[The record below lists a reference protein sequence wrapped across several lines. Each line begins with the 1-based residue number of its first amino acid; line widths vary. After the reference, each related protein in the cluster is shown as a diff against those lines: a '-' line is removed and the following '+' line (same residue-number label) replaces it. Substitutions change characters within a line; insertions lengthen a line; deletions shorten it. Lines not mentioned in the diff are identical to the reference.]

1 MMIGLDA
8 LHDDPA
14 CVRGR
19 RVGVVTNHTGLDSLF
34 QPTAAVLAAAGAQI
48 AALFGP
54 EHGYDG
60 LTQDALF
67 VDHATRRVPG
77 VGEVPVYSLYRS
89 DDDFGLPPG
98 AVAGLDLLVFDMQ
111 DVGSRYYT
119 YLSTLGVVL
128 EAGVETGLPLL
139 VLDRPNPLG
148 GTVEGPGLDADCRSF
163 VGRYDI
169 PVRHGLTL
177 GEAARYINQQYL
189 GGQATVTVLRAPG
202 WHRDLLFPATGLPWI
217 APSPN
222 IPTFD
227 TALVYPGTCL
237 FEGTTLSEGR
247 GTTRPFELVGAPW
260 IDPDGYAATLNGRG
274 LPGVRFRPA
283 RFIPTFSRYAN
294 QVCGGVQVHA
304 TDVQAIRP
312 VALGLHM
319 IVAAKQLYPEQP
331 LWREPPGPEGLYHFD
346 RLIGS
351 RQVRPRIEQGAPA
364 ADLMGE
370 WPETEQAFRQR
381 SAGCLLYN

>member
-8 LHDDPA
+8 LPADPQQ
-14 CVRGR
+14 VRGR
-19 RVGVVTNHTGLDSLF
+19 RVGLVTNHTGCTTLF
-34 QPTAAVLAAAGAQI
+34 QPTAAVLAASGAQV

-60 LTQDALF
+60 LLQDALA
-67 VDHATRRVPG
+67 VDQTVHRVPG
-77 VGEVPVYSLYRS
+77 VGEVPVYSLYRA
-89 DDDFGLPPG
+89 DDDFGLP
-98 AVAGLDLLVFDMQ
+98 ARALADLDLLVFDMQ

-128 EAGVETGLPLL
+128 EACAEAGLPLL

-163 VGRYDI
+163 VGRYDLPI
-169 PVRHGLTL
+169 RHGLTL
-177 GEAARYINQQYL
+177 GEAARYINRYYL
-189 GGQATVTVLRAPG
+189 ADQAVVAVVRAPG
-202 WHRDLLFPATGLPWI
+202 WGRDMLFPATGLPWV

-237 FEGTTLSEGR
+237 FEGTTLTEGR

-260 IDPDGYAATLNGRG
+260 IDPDVYAAALNRLA

-283 RFIPTFSRYAN
+283 RFMPAFSRYTD
-294 QVCGGVQVHA
+294 QVCGGVQVHP
-304 TDVQAIRP
+304 TDPHLLQP
-312 VALGLHM
+312 VALGLQM
-319 IVAAKQLYPEQP
+319 IVAARRLDPDQL
-331 LWREPPGPEGLYHFD
+331 LWREPPEPGGLYHFD

-351 RQVRPRIEQGAPA
+351 RQVRPRIEQGATA
-364 ADLMGE
+364 ADLMGG
-370 WPETEQAFRQR
+370 WAAAEQAFARR
-381 SAGCLLYN
+381 SAECLLYN